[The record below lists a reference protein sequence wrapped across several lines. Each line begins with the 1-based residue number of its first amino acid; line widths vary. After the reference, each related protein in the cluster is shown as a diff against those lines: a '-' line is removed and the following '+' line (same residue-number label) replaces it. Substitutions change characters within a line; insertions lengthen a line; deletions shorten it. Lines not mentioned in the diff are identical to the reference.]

1 MNLINDIYYNTDYS
15 KLYINESYSL
25 FDFEYKEDEFI
36 LKNIAIKKPITKIG
50 EVEVNGYYDLETPYG
65 YGGFFCNTADQLFID
80 RGMVAYKKRC
90 VDENII
96 AEFFSFHPFNDF
108 PFLHPECF
116 DRCFIDRS
124 VVVLDLQKSDEERWL
139 DYASKTRTIIRKCNK
154 TLRVEESDDIES
166 FIDIY
171 YETMDKN
178 NARGFYYFEK
188 IYFENLLKLEHV
200 KLIKVL
206 LEKEVIAMS
215 FVMCG
220 DKIAHYHLSA
230 NKLDYLKYNAN
241 YMILEEAFKLAKQV
255 GCENFL
261 LGGGRTPSEED
272 NLFKFKRKF
281 SKLTKDFYLAGSI
294 YNQGVYNQYIGIWED
309 QNPDNPVKYFLKY
322 RLNHE

>member
-1 MNLINDIYYNTDYS
+1 MNLTNDIYYNTNYS
-15 KLYINESYSL
+15 KLYLSGSYSL
-25 FDFEYKEDEFI
+25 FDFEYREDEFI

-50 EVEVNGYYDLETPYG
+50 KVDVKGYYDLETPYG
-65 YGGFFCNTADQLFID
+65 YGGFFCNTADRHFID
-80 RGMVAYKKRC
+80 RGMIAYQKRC
-90 VDENII
+90 LSENII

-108 PFLHPECF
+108 PLLYPERF

-124 VVVLDLQKSDEERWL
+124 VVVLDLQKSDDERWL
-139 DYASKTRTIIRKCNK
+139 DYASKTRTILRKCNK

-166 FIDIY
+166 FMNIY

-188 IYFENLLKLEHV
+188 QYFEDLLNINQV

-206 LEKEVIAMS
+206 LEKEIIAMS

-220 DKIAHYHLSA
+220 TEIAHYHLSA

-241 YMILEEAFKLAKQV
+241 YLILEEAFKLAKQE
-255 GCENFL
+255 GCLNFL

-294 YNQGVYNQYIGIWED
+294 YNQEIYNQYIEIWEN
-309 QNPDNPVKYFLKY
+309 QNPDNQVKYFLKY
-322 RLNHE
+322 RLNHG